1 MVNVRDSTVNACVHV
16 CGAQC
21 LREEQQKM
29 SFRDRIAL
37 RVIARKALAVFLF
50 YAFFSR

>member
-29 SFRDRIAL
+29 SFRARIAL
-37 RVIARKALAVFLF
+37 RVIARKSACCILVL
-50 YAFFSR
+50 